1 MPKVTT
7 LEEKLKKLP
16 PKEKTPPKTRTRPG
30 RKQARKT
37 IQKVMNP
44 EMRREILETMLG
56 AKISPWMMELLE
68 RAAKGEKLVLT
79 MIPHRTV

>member
-16 PKEKTPPKTRTRPG
+16 QKEKTPPKTRMR
-30 RKQARKT
+30 
-37 IQKVMNP
+37 QKGKKVKVTKMTP
-44 EMRREILETMLG
+44 EEKVLILEKMLG

-68 RAAKGEKLVLT
+68 RVKKGEKPVLI